1 MKTLCYWKE
10 RSSSFL
16 SFKRTR
22 IDFGAGKPKLRW
34 LKVRRYCDKL
44 RAFWKISPSRYIYI
58 AKSLYLGVL
67 TFTGKYGKN
76 GLPFLHTCLKIV
88 DGFISYEL
96 FVKLTDKHLYIR
108 LDSCHPAYSE
118 YNIQSGLSNF
128 SFKCFFLQRNGI
140 WIWRI

>member
-1 MKTLCYWKE
+1 M
-10 RSSSFL
+10 
-16 SFKRTR
+16 
-22 IDFGAGKPKLRW
+22 
-34 LKVRRYCDKL
+34 
-44 RAFWKISPSRYIYI
+44 YI

-67 TFTGKYGKN
+67 TFTGEYGKN

-118 YNIQSGLSNF
+118 YNIQSGLSDF
-128 SFKCFFLQRNGI
+128 SFKCFFFAEKRDLDLEDLKNHLVKRGYPVGDVSSQIEKNKLSSER
-140 WIWRI
+140 RY